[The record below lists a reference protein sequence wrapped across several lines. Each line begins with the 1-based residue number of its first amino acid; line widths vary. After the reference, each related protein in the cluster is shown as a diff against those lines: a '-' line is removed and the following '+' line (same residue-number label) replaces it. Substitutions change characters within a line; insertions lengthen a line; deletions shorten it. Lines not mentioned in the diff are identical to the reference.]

1 MVPLDKNTL
10 SGGVIHLAFSLKIAI
25 VDDCPFLA
33 VQNMNLLL
41 IIELLLTVLGSVA

>member
-1 MVPLDKNTL
+1 MSLDKNTL
-10 SGGVIHLAFSLKIAI
+10 SMRVMHLAFSFKIAI

-41 IIELLLTVLGSVA
+41 IIELLLTVLGSIA